1 MIFTRA
7 RVFYPSNKT
16 SSLPLTAISSWIP
29 EEAPTEYSNEIKI
42 ISNGKRNGDNGKIEN
57 LHRPRPSFFFPPSS
71 LHVTEESCTW
81 CTSKR
86 ANRIPPPAP
95 TLLVGSL
102 SSDVFERPTTT
113 GSEVLPFIIC
123 LDAVK
128 FVLLASFTL

>member
-16 SSLPLTAISSWIP
+16 SSFPLTAISSRIP
-29 EEAPTEYSNEIKI
+29 EEVAIGFCNEIKI
-42 ISNGKRNGDNGKIEN
+42 ISNGTRNGDNGKIEN
-57 LHRPRPSFFFPPSS
+57 LHRPPPSFFFPPSS

-81 CTSKR
+81 CTSIR
-86 ANRIPPPAP
+86 ANRIPPL

-102 SSDVFERPTTT
+102 SSHVFQRPTTT